1 MITYI
6 CSIITNDQVQ
16 EYIGI
21 VLMILEAL
29 LVIIKFLQY
38 IVEPES
44 KFGKFLAKLLKGL
57 KFVKDETQHVS
68 ENIKKEINEN
78 GQTTTESAADADA
91 TEHRGDE
98 DSGA

>member
-6 CSIITNDQVQ
+6 CSIINNDQVQ

-29 LVIIKFLQY
+29 LVFIKFLQY
-38 IVEPES
+38 IVDPES
-44 KFGKFLAKLLKGL
+44 KFGKFLSKLLKGL

-68 ENIKKEINEN
+68 ESIKKENNEN
-78 GQTTTESAADADA
+78 GQTTTENPADAES
-91 TEHRGDE
+91 TESRGDE
-98 DSGA
+98 NSGA